1 MSYKT
6 DIDALYATYKR
17 LLPMAQKDEDRLWQ
31 KFRLDWNYNSNRI
44 EGNTLTYKETRELIL
59 GGLPPT
65 KPRRHVKEMKAH
77 DLAIS
82 IVLEMADNSSPI
94 TEVDIKQLN
103 QVTLKEPFYH
113 ITQTDDGNESRVKI
127 IPGKYK
133 AQPNHVLQRSGEIHK
148 FAEPIEVPVRMAACV
163 SSINKYLKK
172 QHDPLHVFLAR
183 FHHEFIQIHPFGD
196 GNGRTCRLVMNFICK
211 KLGWEPVI
219 IKDAKKEEY
228 YQALEN
234 ADEGSMTALEFI
246 MKSELEW
253 SLKKAIA
260 AAKGEDIED
269 ADDVD
274 KEISNFVKENS
285 QPFGT
290 TIKTNENVK
299 RIHLSYT
306 VQIMEKLEVR
316 IAQFETLFAVYHP
329 SMKAE
334 IFKKVAQNKE
344 ILDESKMSVGYSL
357 ERYKSDIYSA
367 DIRTTISVEFG
378 SHNYKIKCEIRS
390 HNRQQSRFIEFSQTD
405 YSSALVNDAVDGFC
419 SEIGRAILEI
429 VKEYQQKAT
438 ET

>member
-1 MSYKT
+1 MSFDT

-113 ITQTDDGNESRVKI
+113 ITRTDDGNESRVKI

-133 AQPNHVLQRSGEIHK
+133 TQPNHVLQRSGEIHK

-163 SSINKYLKK
+163 SSINKYLKE
-172 QHDPLHVFLAR
+172 QQEPLHVFLAR

-219 IKDAKKEEY
+219 IKDAKKGEY
-228 YQALEN
+228 YQALES
-234 ADEGSMTALEFI
+234 ADEGNMTALEFI

-260 AAKGEDIED
+260 AANGEDIED

-306 VQIMEKLEVR
+306 IPIMEILETR
-316 IAQFETLFAVYHP
+316 IAQFERMFEVYNP
-329 SMKAE
+329 PTKSDR
-334 IFKKVAQNKE
+334 FKKVINNNR
-344 ILDESKMSVGYSL
+344 ILERSKWPFSYSL

-367 DIRTTISVEFG
+367 DIRTTIFVEFG
-378 SHNYKIKCEIRS
+378 SHNYKIECEIRS
-390 HNRQQSRFIEFSQTD
+390 HNGQQSRFIEFSQTD
-405 YSSALVNDAVDGFC
+405 YSSALVNDAVDDFC
-419 SEIGRAILEI
+419 SKIGHAVLDV
-429 VKEYQQKAT
+429 VKDYKLKAT